1 MVSVGNFLC
10 KICTTTYHLR
20 DQKVVTA
27 FVDDSLMQRFSFRL
41 GNTPD
46 NDI

>member
-1 MVSVGNFLC
+1 M
-10 KICTTTYHLR
+10 TYHLR
-20 DQKVVTA
+20 VVIKDQKVVTA
-27 FVDDSLMQRFSFRL
+27 FVDDSLMQRFSFRF